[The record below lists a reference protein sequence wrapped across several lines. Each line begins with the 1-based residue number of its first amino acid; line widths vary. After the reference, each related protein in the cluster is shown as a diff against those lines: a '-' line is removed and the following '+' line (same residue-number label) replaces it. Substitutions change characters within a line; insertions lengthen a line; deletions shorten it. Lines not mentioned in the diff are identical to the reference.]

1 MSKSTCDTRYLMEN
15 RLRALGISKERLAA
29 IVNDVVGERQER
41 LAAIVNDLV
50 EDRQVISHGKRP
62 PQLGFGAPHR
72 PRRSVR
78 ARGGDQRHPQAD
90 TTSETRTGSAGG

>member
-50 EDRQVISHGKRP
+50 EDRQVISHGKAAPVGIWGAAPAPSKRP
-62 PQLGFGAPHR
+62 S
-72 PRRSVR
+72 PRR
-78 ARGGDQRHPQAD
+78 
-90 TTSETRTGSAGG
+90 